1 MKLTTVKQRQ
11 NIVIAYTVANTK
23 ETYIFN
29 TTNLFNLIYVS
40 GFLSLF
46 AFTIYTIINN

>member
-29 TTNLFNLIYVS
+29 TTEEAEKKYYKLIKR
-40 GFLSLF
+40 
-46 AFTIYTIINN
+46 I